1 MPRRFGATGLS
12 ERERERG
19 GQTPT
24 VNEKSRGASYWPRTR
39 IKHGTHL
46 GASALTVRR
55 ALRLRTATLGAARV
69 LEAVMA
75 CMVLAGVLGDRRGAS
90 GPCTVTGVDVEA
102 GENGGRRALRLANLS
117 LNTYFLQTERTL
129 GFDDKR
135 RLARPPLLDD
145 ATREQVK
152 RLFEGAFKV

>member
-1 MPRRFGATGLS
+1 
-12 ERERERG
+12 
-19 GQTPT
+19 
-24 VNEKSRGASYWPRTR
+24 
-39 IKHGTHL
+39 
-46 GASALTVRR
+46 
-55 ALRLRTATLGAARV
+55 
-69 LEAVMA
+69 
-75 CMVLAGVLGDRRGAS
+75 VLAGVLGDRRGAS

-145 ATREQVK
+145 ATRETSRK
-152 RLFEGAFKV
+152 LAS